1 MEYTTLGKNCVV
13 AAGSVVT
20 NCIQKSL
27 IDKLIK
33 IFTI

>member
-13 AAGSVVT
+13 VAGSVVT
-20 NCIQKSL
+20 NGIQKSL